1 MSHFGH
7 NTPESAPWQPYPL
20 ACASIDAI
28 SKRDTRSHV
37 GRRSRKRWALGLAA
51 FAGLAVPLGA
61 AVMLFLLHGGRSS
74 SDGQAD
80 VSDPRPASMA
90 QFDASTAAGIDLP
103 HPGALIG
110 LTDAPTDA
118 LLFAVGGGNTPRSD
132 EDASAGSA
140 NPNGDGYQPGTGAP
154 HRPRHPDHPQTRS
167 PFGLGPHGS
176 PVILSVG
183 TPTGGSRAPG
193 NSAPGTGAPASES
206 PGSGTP
212 ETGSPGAG
220 SPGADSQPPGAP
232 SHGTPGTGGKDPEA
246 PAGNGGPS
254 TQNDPTGTPPGGGQP
269 PGRFVPTGND
279 PLLEPAINPP
289 AQPPV
294 ANTVPE
300 PGALALVVT
309 ALGLLGWNRRKR

>member
-1 MSHFGH
+1 M
-7 NTPESAPWQPYPL
+7 
-20 ACASIDAI
+20 
-28 SKRDTRSHV
+28 

-61 AVMLFLLHGGRSS
+61 AVMLFLLHGGSTS

-90 QFDASTAAGIDLP
+90 QFDASPAAGIDLP
-103 HPGALIG
+103 HPGTLIG

-118 LLFAVGGGNTPRSD
+118 LLFAVGGGNAPLPD

-176 PVILSVG
+176 PVVLSVG
-183 TPTGGSRAPG
+183 TPTGGSRVPENSTPG
-193 NSAPGTGAPASES
+193 AGSPGSES

-212 ETGSPGAG
+212 GAG
-220 SPGADSQPPGAP
+220 TPGADPQPPGAP
-232 SHGTPGTGGKDPEA
+232 SPGTPDTGGKAPET
-246 PAGNGGPS
+246 PAGNGSPS
-254 TQNDPTGTPPGGGQP
+254 TRNDPAGTPPGGGQP
-269 PGRFVPTGND
+269 PGSFVPTGND
-279 PLLEPAINPP
+279 PQLEPAINPP

-294 ANTVPE
+294 VNTVPE

-309 ALGLLGWNRRKR
+309 ALGLLGWTRRKR